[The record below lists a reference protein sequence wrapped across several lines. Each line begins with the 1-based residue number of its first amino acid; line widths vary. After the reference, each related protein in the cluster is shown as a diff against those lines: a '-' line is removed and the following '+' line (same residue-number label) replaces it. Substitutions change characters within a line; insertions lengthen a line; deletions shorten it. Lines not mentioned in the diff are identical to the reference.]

1 MEAKFMSKKSA
12 ILVALALAGVLGTPA
27 FAAGV
32 GTTGAQFLKVG
43 VGARPLA
50 MGGAFSALPDD
61 ANAINW
67 NPGALGAIPKQSV
80 TASYNS
86 LFQDQRQGFLGY
98 VKPLSDDMGTIG
110 AGVNYMTVGKIEK
123 RVGDTESADSTFSNQ
138 NFAMIASYGKK
149 ASDSLSVGGNIK
161 YIRETFDT
169 FSGNAVALDLGTLYK
184 TSMEN
189 LTLGGS
195 LKNFGSKI
203 GSDPLPLTV
212 KGGAAYKLWSQKLV
226 LAADLD
232 WLAVDQKVYGDLGTE
247 LWLNR
252 VLALRAGYQAGRGTD
267 QLGSKLVGFGFGLGI
282 WLEQF
287 RLDYGFIP
295 FGNLGDTHR
304 ITLGWNF

>member
-98 VKPLSDDMGTIG
+98 VKPLSDDMRTIG
-110 AGVNYMTVGKIEK
+110 
-123 RVGDTESADSTFSNQ
+123 
-138 NFAMIASYGKK
+138 
-149 ASDSLSVGGNIK
+149 
-161 YIRETFDT
+161 
-169 FSGNAVALDLGTLYK
+169 
-184 TSMEN
+184 
-189 LTLGGS
+189 
-195 LKNFGSKI
+195 
-203 GSDPLPLTV
+203 
-212 KGGAAYKLWSQKLV
+212 
-226 LAADLD
+226 
-232 WLAVDQKVYGDLGTE
+232 
-247 LWLNR
+247 
-252 VLALRAGYQAGRGTD
+252 
-267 QLGSKLVGFGFGLGI
+267 
-282 WLEQF
+282 
-287 RLDYGFIP
+287 
-295 FGNLGDTHR
+295 
-304 ITLGWNF
+304 